1 MELEQFK
8 ALVVEKLEDMKAQDI
23 KVVDVRGRSPITEM
37 MIIATGN
44 SIRHVKSL
52 AETVAQAAKEAGMP
66 PLRIEG
72 EQDAE
77 WVLVDLTDII
87 LHVMLATTRDF
98 YNLEKL
104 WEMGQGI
111 PQSRAGTETE

>member
-8 ALVVEKLEDMKAQDI
+8 ALVIEKLEDMKAQDI
-23 KVVDVRGRSPITEM
+23 VAVDVRGRSPITEM

-44 SIRHVKSL
+44 SSRHVKSL
-52 AETVAQAAKEAGMP
+52 ADSVALAAKEAGMP
-66 PLRIEG
+66 PLGIEG

-77 WVLVDLTDII
+77 WVLVDLNDII
-87 LHVMLATTRDF
+87 LHVMLASTRDF

-111 PQSRAGTETE
+111 PQSREGTA

>member
-8 ALVVEKLEDMKAQDI
+8 SLIIEKLEDMKAQDI
-23 KVVDVRGRSPITEM
+23 KVIDVRGRSPITEM
-37 MIIATGN
+37 LIIATGN
-44 SIRHVKSL
+44 SSRHVK
-52 AETVAQAAKEAGMP
+52 AIAQSVELAAKEAGMP
-66 PLRIEG
+66 PLGVEG

-77 WVLVDLTDII
+77 WVLVDLNDII
-87 LHVMLATTRDF
+87 LHVMLQSTRDF

-111 PQSRAGTETE
+111 PQTRVGSA